1 MNRLTLTAAGLASVA
16 MGGAA
21 TADIHQFAI
30 DGGYTANGSSFV
42 SDTIDG
48 AGGTIVS
55 YGYSVSLT
63 VYWNEGSSYENWA
76 SECRMG
82 VGTFSYGGSPGYIYT
97 GQITSGYGASTVGGS
112 YTISGITGGAYVAS
126 YGFAASSVF
135 GFVAYSSWND
145 GTGMDAGTLSGTGWV
160 NIAVPAPGA
169 LALLGVA
176 GLAGRRRRR

>member
-16 MGGAA
+16 MAGAA
-21 TADIHQFAI
+21 SADIVNFTI
-30 DGGYTANGSSFV
+30 GGDYNANGASFV
-42 SDTIDG
+42 SEVIDG
-48 AGGTIVS
+48 SGAAIVS
-55 YGYSVSLT
+55 YGFSVDLT

-82 VGTFSYGGSPGYIYT
+82 VGFFSYGGSPGYMWT
-97 GQITSGYGASTVGGS
+97 GSIASGYGASTPGGS
-112 YTISGITGGAYVAS
+112 YTITGITGGGAVGS
-126 YGFAASSVF
+126 YAASSSF

-145 GTGMDAGTLSGTGWV
+145 GTGLAAGTLSGTGWV
-160 NIAVPAPGA
+160 NLAIPAPGA